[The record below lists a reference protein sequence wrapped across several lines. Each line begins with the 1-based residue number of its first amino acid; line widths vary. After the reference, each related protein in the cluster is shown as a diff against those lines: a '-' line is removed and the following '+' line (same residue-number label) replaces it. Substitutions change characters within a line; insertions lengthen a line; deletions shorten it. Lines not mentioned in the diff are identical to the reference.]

1 MTEYTESAKIDILKK
16 ALIDNRYTDVIDSM
30 RPDST
35 ISINPSQDGF
45 LDIFIDSTNDFMAL
59 LFEAICRVKAQKD
72 TNLELIMSR

>member
-1 MTEYTESAKIDILKK
+1 MTEYTESAKIDILKQ

-45 LDIFIDSTNDFMAL
+45 IDIFIDSTNDFM
-59 LFEAICRVKAQKD
+59 
-72 TNLELIMSR
+72 